1 MPETVV
7 EVDEEGQASDGDGK
21 DSGLPQVEEVENF
34 GGAIGNTDI
43 SAIITMDTSMASGQM
58 VNSSLMVDS
67 SEVENEYGW
76 KFEELVGLPM
86 DEAQKVIGLETV
98 ENRAFVLFS
107 DFALVEFNME
117 EKKIVREVLVADL
130 DEATGALLQGK
141 KASAFSLFKDI
152 ELLCISTDDQT
163 HLFDFSEDL
172 TLVKTKDIKN
182 VIFVTFIEIHMV
194 FVVESEDCSE
204 ATVLCQ

>member
-1 MPETVV
+1 MADESNFLTSPSMPETVV
-7 EVDEEGQASDGDGK
+7 EVDEEGQGSDGEADK
-21 DSGLPQVEEVENF
+21 DSGLPQIEEVENF

-43 SAIITMDTSMASGQM
+43 SAIITMDTSMASGNM

-76 KFEELVGLPM
+76 KFEEMVGVPM
-86 DEAQKVIGLETV
+86 DSAQKVIGLETV

-117 EKKIVREVLVADL
+117 DKKIVREVMVADL
-130 DEATGALLQGK
+130 DEATNALLANK

-152 ELLCISTDDQT
+152 ELLCICTD
-163 HLFDFSEDL
+163 E
-172 TLVKTKDIKN
+172 
-182 VIFVTFIEIHMV
+182 
-194 FVVESEDCSE
+194 
-204 ATVLCQ
+204 

>member
-1 MPETVV
+1 M
-7 EVDEEGQASDGDGK
+7 
-21 DSGLPQVEEVENF
+21 
-34 GGAIGNTDI
+34 
-43 SAIITMDTSMASGQM
+43 
-58 VNSSLMVDS
+58 
-67 SEVENEYGW
+67 
-76 KFEELVGLPM
+76 
-86 DEAQKVIGLETV
+86 
-98 ENRAFVLFS
+98 LFS

-117 EKKIVREVLVADL
+117 DKKIVREILVADL
-130 DEATGALLQGK
+130 DEATNALLANK

-152 ELLCISTDDQT
+152 ELLCICTDEQT

-204 ATVLCQ
+204 ATVLCQQLEEDEVEGQIVIKQFMGQKLLFREGDNCLFFATGFQIGRI